1 MSFISAVPENQRPSA
16 GWTVNPVNG
25 AVRLLWTGN
34 WHVCQS
40 SVNKILRGGTLRKIP
55 ELIDGFPAMPKLG
68 DSSGT
73 DVIFPDILKLQDPIT
88 HP

>member
-1 MSFISAVPENQRPSA
+1 MSFIFVVPENQRSSA
-16 GWTVNPVNG
+16 EQTVNPVNG

-40 SVNKILRGGTLRKIP
+40 SVDTILRGGTLRPIP
-55 ELIDGFPAMPKLG
+55 KLIDGFPAMPKLG

-73 DVIFPDILKLQDPIT
+73 NVIFPDILKL
-88 HP
+88 